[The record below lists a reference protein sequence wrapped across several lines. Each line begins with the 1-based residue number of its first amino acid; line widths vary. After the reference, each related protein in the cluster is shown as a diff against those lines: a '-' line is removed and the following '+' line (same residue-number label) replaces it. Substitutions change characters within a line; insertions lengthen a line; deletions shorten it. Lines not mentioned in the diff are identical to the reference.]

1 MSTPQRRC
9 WPERSQPIGLK
20 CSVAAAFEPS
30 PQPAPGGDGAHV
42 GARRRQGPHAE
53 FPHLARAFGRTLV
66 QKNAELEV
74 LGNQVHQR
82 GRRAKRGSYTPLGY
96 DGDYETEL
104 HEGPGRPPDSPQP
117 HRGSG
122 PRNLADG
129 QRGSLLHR
137 RAHPDQCHQGRHR
150 PGRVPAAGGPYQG
163 LRHDGGA
170 PGRSVKG
177 QRAGQSGRTIC
188 QGLSSTGFE
197 LMQILAAITDSVR
210 MAFFMFWDT
219 LWPLIFGF
227 GLSGAVQAF
236 VSRSEMQRV
245 MGDHRP
251 KTLGIASVFGAA
263 SSSCSYAAS
272 AMAKSLFQKGAD
284 FTTAMVFMLASTNLV
299 IELGLVLWILIG
311 WQFALSEYV
320 GGIIMI
326 GLLAV
331 LARYFFRPAVVER
344 ARAHLTE
351 RSAAAAVDDSIPDT
365 SSAQSAL
372 ARRLRSPAAWADA
385 ASYTMADLVMLRK
398 EMIVGYVVAGF
409 LAVLVPASLWNVIF
423 FHGHGIA
430 TSIENVIVGPLIAIL
445 SFVCSIGNVPL
456 AAALWKGGI
465 SFGGVVSFIFADLI
479 TFPLLLIYRKFY
491 GWALTL
497 RILAAF
503 WPVMAAAGLA
513 TEYLFAGAGLVP
525 VGRPAQV
532 VQPSFQ
538 GNYTTYLNLV
548 FLGVFGLLLW
558 LYRNRERL
566 GGGAGYAIDPVCGMQ
581 VERQLAPATA
591 GSGGQTYF
599 FCSDRCRDRFV
610 ADPDRFRAGDT
621 GRFNDDEIRRPTMS
635 QEIDPVCGMT
645 VEPES
650 AAAKT
655 EYAGKT
661 YYFCNPGCAKAFER
675 KPEAFVDAT
684 RSA

>member
-1 MSTPQRRC
+1 MQVLSA
-9 WPERSQPIGLK
+9 IG
-20 CSVAAAFEPS
+20 
-30 PQPAPGGDGAHV
+30 
-42 GARRRQGPHAE
+42 
-53 FPHLARAFGRTLV
+53 
-66 QKNAELEV
+66 
-74 LGNQVHQR
+74 
-82 GRRAKRGSYTPLGY
+82 
-96 DGDYETEL
+96 
-104 HEGPGRPPDSPQP
+104 DS
-117 HRGSG
+117 
-122 PRNLADG
+122 L
-129 QRGSLLHR
+129 
-137 RAHPDQCHQGRHR
+137 
-150 PGRVPAAGGPYQG
+150 
-163 LRHDGGA
+163 
-170 PGRSVKG
+170 
-177 QRAGQSGRTIC
+177 
-188 QGLSSTGFE
+188 
-197 LMQILAAITDSVR
+197 R

-219 LWPLIFGF
+219 LWPLILGF

-236 VSRSEMQRV
+236 VSRSDMRRV

-251 KTLGIASVFGAA
+251 KTLGITSLLGAA

-272 AMAKSLFQKGAD
+272 AIAKSLFQKGAD

-299 IELGLVLWILIG
+299 IELGLVLWVLIG
-311 WQFALSEYV
+311 WQFAVSEYV

-326 GLLAV
+326 GLLALV
-331 LARYFFRPAVVER
+331 ARFFFRPALVER
-344 ARAHLTE
+344 ARQRLAEPSST
-351 RSAAAAVDDSIPDT
+351 
-365 SSAQSAL
+365 SAQEEHPGDPGGVVPL
-372 ARRLRSPAAWADA
+372 ARRLRSPAGWADA
-385 ASYTMADLVMLRK
+385 ATYTMADLVMLRK
-398 EMIVGYVVAGF
+398 EMIVGYLVAGF
-409 LAVLVPASLWNVIF
+409 LAVLVPNSLWNTIF
-423 FHGHGIA
+423 FHGHGFA
-430 TSIENVIVGPLIAIL
+430 TSVENVIVGPLIAIL

-479 TFPLLLIYRKFY
+479 TFPLLLIYRRFY

-503 WPVMAAAGLA
+503 WLVMAAAGLA
-513 TEYLFAGAGLVP
+513 TEYLFNGAGLVP

-538 GNYTTYLNLV
+538 WNYTTYLNLV
-548 FLGVFGLLLW
+548 FLGVFGLLFW

-581 VERQLAPATA
+581 VERQLAPASA
-591 GSGGQTYF
+591 RGGDQRYF

-621 GRFNDDEIRRPTMS
+621 RRINDDEARRPNMS

-650 AAAKT
+650 AAAKR

-661 YYFCNPGCAKAFER
+661 YHFCNPGCAKAFDR
-675 KPEAFVDAT
+675 TPEAFVDAT

>member
-1 MSTPQRRC
+1 MLQLL
-9 WPERSQPIGLK
+9 GLI
-20 CSVAAAFEPS
+20 
-30 PQPAPGGDGAHV
+30 
-42 GARRRQGPHAE
+42 
-53 FPHLARAFGRTLV
+53 L
-66 QKNAELEV
+66 
-74 LGNQVHQR
+74 
-82 GRRAKRGSYTPLGY
+82 
-96 DGDYETEL
+96 
-104 HEGPGRPPDSPQP
+104 DS
-117 HRGSG
+117 
-122 PRNLADG
+122 L
-129 QRGSLLHR
+129 
-137 RAHPDQCHQGRHR
+137 
-150 PGRVPAAGGPYQG
+150 
-163 LRHDGGA
+163 
-170 PGRSVKG
+170 
-177 QRAGQSGRTIC
+177 
-188 QGLSSTGFE
+188 
-197 LMQILAAITDSVR
+197 R

-227 GLSGAVQAF
+227 GLSGVVQAF
-236 VSRSEMQRV
+236 VSRAEMQRV

-251 KTLGIASVFGAA
+251 RTLAVASVLGAA

-351 RSAAAAVDDSIPDT
+351 RSAAAAVDDSIRDT
-365 SSAQSAL
+365 SSAHSAL

-479 TFPLLLIYRKFY
+479 TLPLLLIYRRFY
-491 GWALTL
+491 GWAMTL

-503 WPVMAAAGLA
+503 WLVMAIAGLA
-513 TEYLFAGAGLVP
+513 TEYLFAWAHLVP
-525 VGRPAQV
+525 AVHPAEI

-538 GNYTTYLNLV
+538 WNYTTYLNVIFLAV
-548 FLGVFGLLLW
+548 FAVLFW

-566 GGGAGYAIDPVCGMQ
+566 GGGERYAIDPVCGMQ
-581 VERQLAPATA
+581 VEKALAPATTG
-591 GSGGQTYF
+591 GSANTTY

-610 ADPDRFRAGDT
+610 ASPDRYVAADQPMPQQL
-621 GRFNDDEIRRPTMS
+621 EMRRPNMS
-635 QEIDPVCGMT
+635 QEVDPVCGMT
-645 VEPES
+645 VNPES
-650 AAAKT
+650 AAAIR
-655 EYAGKT
+655 EHAGKT
-661 YYFCNPGCAKAFER
+661 YYFCGLGCAKAFDL
-675 KPEAFVDAT
+675 KPDAFVDAT

>member
-1 MSTPQRRC
+1 
-9 WPERSQPIGLK
+9 
-20 CSVAAAFEPS
+20 
-30 PQPAPGGDGAHV
+30 
-42 GARRRQGPHAE
+42 
-53 FPHLARAFGRTLV
+53 
-66 QKNAELEV
+66 
-74 LGNQVHQR
+74 
-82 GRRAKRGSYTPLGY
+82 
-96 DGDYETEL
+96 
-104 HEGPGRPPDSPQP
+104 
-117 HRGSG
+117 
-122 PRNLADG
+122 
-129 QRGSLLHR
+129 
-137 RAHPDQCHQGRHR
+137 
-150 PGRVPAAGGPYQG
+150 
-163 LRHDGGA
+163 
-170 PGRSVKG
+170 
-177 QRAGQSGRTIC
+177 
-188 QGLSSTGFE
+188 
-197 LMQILAAITDSVR
+197 MQILAAIADSLR

-236 VSRSEMQRV
+236 VSRSDMRRV

-251 KTLGIASVFGAA
+251 KTIGITAILGAA

-299 IELGLVLWILIG
+299 IELGLVLWVLIG
-311 WQFALSEYV
+311 WQFAVSEYV

-326 GLLAV
+326 GLLALV
-331 LARYFFRPAVVER
+331 ARFFFRPALVER
-344 ARAHLTE
+344 ARQHLAGRSSRSTE
-351 RSAAAAVDDSIPDT
+351 DEHRADLGG
-365 SSAQSAL
+365 AQVAPL
-372 ARRLRSPAAWADA
+372 ARRLRSRAGWVNAAT
-385 ASYTMADLVMLRK
+385 YTMADLVMLRK
-398 EMIVGYVVAGF
+398 EMVVGYLVAGF
-409 LAVLVPASLWNVIF
+409 LAVLVPNSLWNTIF
-423 FHGHGIA
+423 FHGHGFA
-430 TSIENVIVGPLIAIL
+430 TSVENVIVGPLIAIL

-479 TFPLLLIYRKFY
+479 TFPLLLIYRRFY

-503 WPVMAAAGLA
+503 WLVMAAAGLA
-513 TEYLFAGAGLVP
+513 TEYLFNGAGLVP
-525 VGRPAQV
+525 AGRPAQV

-538 GNYTTYLNLV
+538 WNYTTYLNLV
-548 FLGVFGLLLW
+548 FLGIFGLLVW

-581 VERQLAPATA
+581 VESQLAPASA
-591 GSGGQTYF
+591 RSDDQTYF

-610 ADPDRFRAGDT
+610 ADPGRFRAGDT
-621 GRFNDDEIRRPTMS
+621 QRINDDETRRTSMR

-655 EYAGKT
+655 EYKGT
-661 YYFCNPGCAKAFER
+661 VYYFCNPGCAKAFDR